1 MRKHFNLF
9 KRSLGMEISTDLA
22 YKANFL
28 IRCFALVI
36 SDFIGPLIVLLIYNS
51 SSGIPGWKFEEF
63 ILFQGTFIFVT
74 GIAHTFL
81 YMIPVHVIENV
92 REGTFDKILIK
103 PFNPLLYLTFSSIDL
118 EGIAEIITGTFLIAW
133 SMIKLDISIFSV
145 NTVYYAMF
153 LLLALLFL
161 YSAMII
167 ISALAFL
174 VVRSF
179 GLFELLF
186 KFMDVARYPMNIY
199 GFEMKLIFTFLI
211 PLAVISFYPASALL
225 GRFSILT
232 FIEILVPV
240 SIFFAISLFAWNL
253 GIKKYTSAG
262 G

>member
-1 MRKHFNLF
+1 
-9 KRSLGMEISTDLA
+9 MEISTDLA
-22 YKANFL
+22 YKTNFI

-51 SSGIPGWKFEEF
+51 SLGVPGWKFEEF

-74 GIAHTFL
+74 GIAHTFI
-81 YMIPVHVIENV
+81 YHIPFNVIENV
-92 REGTFDKILIK
+92 REGTFDKILTK

-118 EGIAEIITGTFLIAW
+118 EGIAEVITGIFLIAW
-133 SMIKLDISIFSV
+133 SLIKLDISIFSL
-145 NTVYYAMF
+145 NAVYYALF

-161 YSAMII
+161 YSAMIM
-167 ISALAFL
+167 ISALAFI

-179 GLFELLF
+179 GLLELLF

-199 GFEMKLIFTFLI
+199 GLEMKFIFTFLLPI
-211 PLAVISFYPASALL
+211 AVISFYPASALL
-225 GRFSILT
+225 GRFSIAT

-240 SIFFAISLFAWNL
+240 SIFFAISLFAWNF